1 MFHLLDDFLAV
12 DKPDICTGE
21 RTRAVLSL
29 IFNRLQIPLA
39 AHEYVGPTTCL
50 EYLGIILDSEQMLAT
65 LHRDKVVRITQ
76 SIELMLDKS
85 KFTKHELLQL
95 LGHLKFASR
104 VI

>member
-1 MFHLLDDFLAV
+1 MTFWLS
-12 DKPDICTGE
+12 
-21 RTRAVLSL
+21 TRAVLSL

-39 AHEYVGPTTCL
+39 AHKYVGPTTCL
-50 EYLGIILDSEQMLAT
+50 EYLGIILDSEQMVAT

-76 SIELMLDKS
+76 FIELMLDKS